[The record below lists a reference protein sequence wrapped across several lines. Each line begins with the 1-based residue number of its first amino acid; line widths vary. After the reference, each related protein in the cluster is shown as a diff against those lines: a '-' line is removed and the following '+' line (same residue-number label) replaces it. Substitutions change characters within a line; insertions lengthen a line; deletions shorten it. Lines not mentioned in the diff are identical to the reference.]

1 MGKLYLFAIGGT
13 GSRVLKSL
21 TMLFASGCSL
31 GNDYD
36 TIIPI
41 VLDPDLQN
49 GDMNRTRDLIGYYQN
64 VQKEVSS
71 PEKFFKQKIQAL
83 SSVDGSNV
91 DNKILYTINTQE
103 QDFGDFINYHNQS
116 RDNQYFLN
124 LLFSKKNRES
134 DLSVGF
140 KGNPNM
146 GAVVLN
152 KFIMSEDFQNFEK
165 VFTSNDSIFIV
176 SSIFG
181 GTGAA
186 GFPLVLKK
194 LRSSS
199 NSDVRTAKI
208 GALSLQPYF
217 TVLNN
222 DNSEIDSSTFNEK
235 AKAALG
241 YYKRSILDTNL
252 LDSFYIIG
260 YDTPKAISNSE
271 GAESQRNNA
280 NFIELACALS
290 IFDFCKSQDPKG
302 TIKEFGVENYELP
315 LKPICLG
322 GYDKDLTYMPMSKF
336 KLMSNYLRTSINN
349 NTSWRKNFKDLEN
362 NTGYESLMK
371 VVDLYEEWITEMTK
385 AEPKFEPFIDVSADN
400 AMNFIN
406 GRPIKQKLFFG
417 PSVNFKE
424 LDKNLNDSIDKGQG
438 DFTFGR
444 FIKMF
449 DVSTEKTLEKII

>member
-1 MGKLYLFAIGGT
+1 
-13 GSRVLKSL
+13 
-21 TMLFASGCSL
+21 
-31 GNDYD
+31 
-36 TIIPI
+36 
-41 VLDPDLQN
+41 
-49 GDMNRTRDLIGYYQN
+49 
-64 VQKEVSS
+64 
-71 PEKFFKQKIQAL
+71 
-83 SSVDGSNV
+83 NV

-152 KFIMSEDFQNFEK
+152 KFVMSDDFKNFEK

-199 NSDVRTAKI
+199 NSDVRSAKI

-222 DNSEIDSSTFNEK
+222 EESEIDSSTFNEK
-235 AKAALG
+235 SKAALG

-260 YDTPKAISNSE
+260 YDTPKAITNSE

-290 IFDFCKSQDPKG
+290 IFDFCKSEDQRG
-302 TIKEFGVENYELP
+302 VIKEFGIEDFELP
-315 LKPICLG
+315 VKLPSLG
-322 GYDKDLTYMPMSKF
+322 KVDQDVTFMPMSKF
-336 KLMSNYLRTSINN
+336 KLMSNYLRTSKNSD
-349 NTSWRKNFKDLEN
+349 TSWRNKFKEVDKSSGYASLEKFI
-362 NTGYESLMK
+362 GLFE
-371 VVDLYEEWITEMTK
+371 DWINEMTK
-385 AEPKFEPFIDVSADN
+385 AEPKFEPFIDVNADN

-406 GRPIKQKLFFG
+406 GRQIKQKLFFG

-424 LDKNLNDSIDKGQG
+424 LDKHLNDSIDKGQG